1 MNNENRGRLIR
12 ATGLYFFVVVILG
25 GISLA
30 TPYTIADFAAFL
42 PYVPDYF
49 ISVSIGVILLP
60 ILGGM
65 TFFYIGTLFSIFF
78 EGKLNRVLVSG
89 MYAGSFVSVFGFL
102 LILQPISEPSQMAGY
117 LVFAAFSVF
126 FAYNLMSALA
136 QIRDQNYIRAI
147 SGAATIFIL
156 GQITIQ
162 LVNIYSTTPG
172 IPPSDQNLLIQDML
186 NWGFTA
192 ASALTL
198 LGIFR
203 DSRNPYMAQVGEIT
217 SSYFFVV
224 SMSLIATLYLNFIG
238 GRLTQ
243 VSPVIKQLSPY
254 VEWTG
259 IVIIGAMIFT
269 IMRRGMKESMMVP
282 VEIGSWAK
290 HIQDLS
296 ATKGKA
302 LEDFTEIIRGFINE
316 GKKDRLL
323 VKLFTFLDENKA
335 SEEEITRILS
345 NLINYEDEA
354 PPNFSKRGT
363 SDKVKK
369 QNQERRTE
377 LLSHTVGEIDNMG
390 LNSLARETAPV
401 PEPTVNVIQKLE
413 D

>member
-12 ATGLYFFVVVILG
+12 ATGLYFFVAVVLG

-30 TPYTIADFAAFL
+30 TPYTVADFASFL
-42 PYVPDYF
+42 PYVPDSL

-65 TFFYIGTLFSIFF
+65 TFFYLGTLCSIFF

-89 MYAGSFVSVFGFL
+89 MYAGSFVSIFGFF
-102 LILQPISEPSQMAGY
+102 LILQPMSEPSQMAGY

-126 FAYNLMSALA
+126 FAYNIMSALA
-136 QIRDQNYIRAI
+136 KIRDQNYIRAI
-147 SGAATIFIL
+147 SGAVTIFIL

-162 LVNIYSTTPG
+162 MVRLYTTTPG
-172 IPPSDQNLLIQDML
+172 IPASEQTLLVQDML

-192 ASALTL
+192 AAALTL

-203 DSRNPYMAQVGEIT
+203 DSKNPYMAQVGEIT
-217 SSYFFVV
+217 SSYFFIVA
-224 SMSLIATLYLNFIG
+224 MSLITTLYLNFIG

-243 VSPVIKQLSPY
+243 VSPVIQQLSPY

-282 VEIGSWAK
+282 VEIGPWAK

-296 ATKGKA
+296 PTKGKA
-302 LEDFTEIIRGFINE
+302 LEDFTNIIKGFIDE

-323 VKLFTFLDENKA
+323 VKLFTFLDENRA
-335 SEEEITRILS
+335 SEEEITGILS
-345 NLINYEDEA
+345 ELINYRDVE

-363 SDKVKK
+363 SDKIKK
-369 QNQERRTE
+369 ENQEQRTE
-377 LLSHTVGEIDNMG
+377 LLSRTVGKIDNMG
-390 LNSLARETAPV
+390 LNGLNREQTPI
-401 PEPTVNVIQKLE
+401 PEPKVNVMEKLE